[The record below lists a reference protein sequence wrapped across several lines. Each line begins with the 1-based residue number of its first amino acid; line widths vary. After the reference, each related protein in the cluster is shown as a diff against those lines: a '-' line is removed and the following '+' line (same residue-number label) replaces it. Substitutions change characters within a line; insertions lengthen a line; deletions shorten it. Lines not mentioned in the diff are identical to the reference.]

1 MPETATDYIP
11 KLKKL
16 YREQIVSAL
25 HEQFKYANV
34 MQVPRLSKI
43 VVNMGVGE
51 GARDIKV
58 LTRAEED
65 LTMITGQKPKR
76 TRASVSVAAFKV
88 REDMPVG
95 CCVTLRGHYMFE
107 FLERLIAVAIPRIR
121 DFRGLPAKAFD
132 GRGNY
137 NFGIR
142 EHQIFLELDFM
153 RDIMPFGMNV
163 TMVTTAKTDEECR
176 ALLAAFGLPIRG
188 VESRN

>member
-1 MPETATDYIP
+1 MAEAATDYIP

-25 HEQFKYANV
+25 HEQFKYANI

-65 LTMITGQKPKR
+65 LTLITGQKPKR

-95 CCVTLRGHYMFE
+95 CCVTMRGQYMFE

-163 TMVTTAKTDEECR
+163 TMVTTAKTDDECR
-176 ALLAAFGLPIRG
+176 ALLAAFGLPIRV
-188 VESRN
+188 VESHN

>member
-1 MPETATDYIP
+1 MAEAATDYIP

-25 HEQFKYANV
+25 HEQFKYANI

-65 LTMITGQKPKR
+65 LTLITGQKPKR

-95 CCVTLRGHYMFE
+95 CCVTMRGQYMFE

-163 TMVTTAKTDEECR
+163 TMVTTAKTDDECR
-176 ALLAAFGLPIRG
+176 ALLAAFGLPIRA
-188 VESRN
+188 VESHN